1 LEANGD
7 AEAGVPA
14 VLLVGCAVGAGADED
29 AAGLAEGV
37 VWGCGVVGD
46 WVLRGRAWDGVRAG
60 GLTAAALVS
69 LASAASARF
78 TVDSVSCWLVFVA
91 MPWPSRETASK
102 LPAVAAP
109 TPRSQAPTPAATR
122 MCTWPRVTHAWLR
135 AGKTVPKAVAPTAP
149 GWPIWGLPPGKSR
162 YRHVVAQLLL
172 VEDDAAIRGA
182 LIRALTERGHAVTSR
197 PSAMAALQQVL
208 DSPPDL
214 ILLDLGLPD
223 LSGYEALRMMRAVTS
238 VPVVVVTARDDEA
251 EIIRVL
257 DAGADDYVVKPF
269 GAGQIDARIRAV
281 LRRAGGADP
290 GAAGSL
296 EVGGLRLDP
305 DAYEATLDAAPLDL
319 SRREFDLL
327 HYLALH
333 AGQVVTRRD
342 LLTHVWRMPY
352 GGADKTVD
360 VHVSWLRRKLGET
373 AQHPRYLHTVRG
385 VGIKLS
391 PPP

>member
-1 LEANGD
+1 
-7 AEAGVPA
+7 
-14 VLLVGCAVGAGADED
+14 
-29 AAGLAEGV
+29 
-37 VWGCGVVGD
+37 
-46 WVLRGRAWDGVRAG
+46 
-60 GLTAAALVS
+60 
-69 LASAASARF
+69 
-78 TVDSVSCWLVFVA
+78 
-91 MPWPSRETASK
+91 M
-102 LPAVAAP
+102 
-109 TPRSQAPTPAATR
+109 
-122 MCTWPRVTHAWLR
+122 
-135 AGKTVPKAVAPTAP
+135 
-149 GWPIWGLPPGKSR
+149 
-162 YRHVVAQLLL
+162 AQLLL

-182 LIRALTERGHAVTSR
+182 LIRALTERGHAVTSQ
-197 PSAMAALQQVL
+197 PSAMTAIQHVL

-223 LSGYEALRMMRAVTS
+223 LDGYEALRMMRAITS

-281 LRRAGGADP
+281 LRRAGSADP
-290 GAAGSL
+290 AAAGPL

-305 DAYEATLDAAPLDL
+305 DAHEATLDAMRLDL

-385 VGIKLS
+385 VGIKLG